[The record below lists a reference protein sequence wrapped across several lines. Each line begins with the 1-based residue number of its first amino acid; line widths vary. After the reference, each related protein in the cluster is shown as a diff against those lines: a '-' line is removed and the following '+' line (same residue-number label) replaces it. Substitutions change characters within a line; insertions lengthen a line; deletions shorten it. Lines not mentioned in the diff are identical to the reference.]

1 MRGRPGRSH
10 RVAAAVTALVVCPWA
25 TLAATSGVSAAV
37 PARPVERATG
47 VGGAH
52 AWPGPPR
59 AVATSPDAPAWA
71 ASAAV
76 LTVHVSRLDPII
88 AVPGRDV
95 VAQVTVRNSGTGPT
109 LGPVRVAVQLGS
121 PDSLLTRRQVRAF
134 ATKGLTSGRVVAHTT
149 TVAPLAARA
158 STQVTVTIPAA
169 ALPMNRAYGV
179 LPLQVDAQVQV
190 PPGSRDRGASA
201 SRATYLPFQTRKEYQ
216 PLQLSVVVPLTPD
229 PDPALLTA
237 TGPER
242 AAAWADAVGAGSRID
257 RVLEATTPFPVTWAV
272 DPALLDTPGHVDVR
286 AAGAPTPSAPP
297 TSAAPTTAPAPT
309 PPAGQTPSDPADP
322 AQAALAQRLSELS
335 PQHRVWALPRNDPDL
350 SALAASSP
358 SASYLSSLLAGPDG
372 VGDQL
377 GLPGVARVAWPLG
390 RPLSPESVR
399 TLGAGFGTTG
409 PAAVV
414 APASA
419 YDADPDVTGTAT
431 RRTAAGTPII
441 TFDDELSRL
450 FETAQDAQLTTELT
464 LQVLAESV
472 TLLAESPGRT
482 RQVVIAASRDFDPDP
497 AAVQGVLGA
506 LAGTPWIR
514 LDHRQALVEPASTRT
529 AVDAARAGA
538 EDPLNPGPSPVTT
551 AAVARLELQQQE
563 VAGLASVLSATP
575 ESGVVPDADTVDAL
589 ASSRWRFAPDVW
601 RRLDTIVTDRIDTL
615 TTGVSVVPST
625 INFFADHGVL
635 QVTVVNHL
643 DVEVHDVHVVF
654 EPQGRPPRLRVTSEP
669 APLTIRPGSRT
680 TVRVQVEAVAA
691 GVVPV
696 STHLATPQ
704 NTRLGTDATVRVRVQ
719 PTNGWLMLA
728 LGGLAGVVFLAG
740 LYRALRAG
748 RPRVPTEN
756 LKELDQ

>member
-1 MRGRPGRSH
+1 MRPRPGRS
-10 RVAAAVTALVVCPWA
+10 RAVSAAVTALVVCLWVA
-25 TLAATSGVSAAV
+25 LAGPVGVAAAAGVSGPATEMVREFPRADPPRGSASA
-37 PARPVERATG
+37 PAREE
-47 VGGAH
+47 
-52 AWPGPPR
+52 
-59 AVATSPDAPAWA
+59 
-71 ASAAV
+71 SAAV
-76 LTVHVSRLDPII
+76 LAVHVSRLDPII

-109 LGPVRVAVQLGS
+109 LGPVRVAVRLGS
-121 PDSLLTRRQVRAF
+121 ATSLLTRHQVRSF
-134 ATKGLTSGRVVAHTT
+134 ATQGLTGGRVVAHTT
-149 TVAPLAARA
+149 TSAPLAARA

-169 ALPMNRAYGV
+169 ALTLNRAYGV
-179 LPLQVDAQVQV
+179 LPLQVDAQVEV
-190 PPGSRDRGASA
+190 PPGSAARGASA

-237 TGPER
+237 TGQER
-242 AAAWADAVGAGSRID
+242 ADAWADAVGPGSRID
-257 RVLEATTPFPVTWAV
+257 RILAATTPFPVTWAV
-272 DPALLDTPGHVDVR
+272 DPALLDTPGHVDVSTT
-286 AAGAPTPSAPP
+286 GPPTPSAPP
-297 TSAAPTTAPAPT
+297 TSAAPTTGAPPTAAPT
-309 PPAGQTPSDPADP
+309 ATPSPTDPADP
-322 AQAALAQRLSELS
+322 AQAELAQRLSELT
-335 PQHRVWALPRNDPDL
+335 PQHPVWALPRNDPDL
-350 SALAASSP
+350 SALVASSP
-358 SASYLSSLLAGPDG
+358 STSSLRSLLADPDG

-377 GLPGVARVAWPLG
+377 GLPGVARVAWPVG
-390 RPLSPESVR
+390 TPLSGESVR
-399 TLGAGFGTTG
+399 RLSEGFGATG

-419 YDADPDVTGTAT
+419 YDADPDITGPAA
-431 RRTAAGTPII
+431 RRTAGGTPII

-450 FETAQDAQLTTELT
+450 LENAQDGQLTTELT
-464 LQVLAESV
+464 LQMLAESV

-482 RQVVIAASRDFDPDP
+482 RQVVIAAGRDFDPDP

-506 LAGTPWIR
+506 LAGTPWIQ
-514 LDHRQALVEPASTRT
+514 LGSSQALVDPAGTRVS
-529 AVDAARAGA
+529 VDLPRAGA
-538 EDPLNPGPSPVTT
+538 ADPLSPGPSPVTT
-551 AAVARLELQQQE
+551 SVVARLERQQDE

-575 ESGVVPDADTVDAL
+575 DSGVVPDADTVDAL
-589 ASSRWRFAPDVW
+589 ASSRWRFAPGVW
-601 RRLDTIVTDRIDTL
+601 THLDTIVTDRIHTL

-635 QVTVVNHL
+635 QVTVVNRL

-654 EPQGRPPRLRVTSEP
+654 APQGRPPRLRVTSEP

-748 RPRVPTEN
+748 RPRVSTEN
-756 LKELDQ
+756 LKELDR